1 MNRVELLKSPEYWL
15 AYMQNSL
22 FNLMESYRLKK
33 KLKKKDL
40 AAEFGVT
47 KGYISQIM
55 NGNFDHKMSKLVEL
69 SLACGKVP
77 QIIFVDLE
85 EYIKNDLASKSD
97 GSQQYDKT
105 MHYPLTLNSESAAEV
120 AREDNPDKD

>member
-1 MNRVELLKSPEYWL
+1 MNRVELLKSPDYWL

-47 KGYISQIM
+47 KGYIP
-55 NGNFDHKMSKLVEL
+55 NHEWKFR
-69 SLACGKVP
+69 P
-77 QIIFVDLE
+77 
-85 EYIKNDLASKSD
+85 
-97 GSQQYDKT
+97 
-105 MHYPLTLNSESAAEV
+105 
-120 AREDNPDKD
+120 

>member
-1 MNRVELLKSPEYWL
+1 MNHVELLKSPEYWL

>member
-1 MNRVELLKSPEYWL
+1 
-15 AYMQNSL
+15 
-22 FNLMESYRLKK
+22 MESYRLKK

-85 EYIKNDLASKSD
+85 EYIKNDLASNSD

>member
-1 MNRVELLKSPEYWL
+1 MNRVELLKSPDYWL

-105 MHYPLTLNSESAAEV
+105 MHYPLTLNSERAAEV

>member
-1 MNRVELLKSPEYWL
+1 
-15 AYMQNSL
+15 
-22 FNLMESYRLKK
+22 
-33 KLKKKDL
+33 
-40 AAEFGVT
+40 
-47 KGYISQIM
+47 M

>member
-1 MNRVELLKSPEYWL
+1 MNRVELLKSPDYWL